1 MRQVN
6 FRISDEM
13 YFLLARE
20 AARANQSPSAYAKE
34 KIKYHLTG
42 GNAQIDRLSSS
53 VEQLTHR
60 IYASHNGVDLLC
72 NKIIEAISGMQDS
85 LISIDEKQSERGIR
99 LQQAINFCAAH
110 SEITLKKEGGR
121 DAVAAMWKAINKKTG
136 IAGMI
141 KSDGPAEG

>member
-1 MRQVN
+1 MKQVN

-53 VEQLTHR
+53 IEQLTHR
-60 IYASHNGVDLLC
+60 IYASHSEMDILY
-72 NKIIEAISGMQDS
+72 NKIIEVITGMHEYVVSMD
-85 LISIDEKQSERGIR
+85 DKFSERANRI
-99 LQQAINFCAAH
+99 QQAVNFCAANF
-110 SEITLKKEGGR
+110 EIKMKKEGSR
-121 DAVAAMWKAINKKTG
+121 DAVVSMWKSLNKITG
-136 IAGMI
+136 IAGMV

>member
-1 MRQVN
+1 MKQVN
-6 FRISDEM
+6 FRVSDEM
-13 YFLLARE
+13 YSLLARE
-20 AARANQSPSAYAKE
+20 ADRTNQSPSAYAKQ
-34 KIKYHLTG
+34 KIEYHLTG

-60 IYASHNGVDLLC
+60 LYASHNEVDLLC
-72 NKIIEAISGMQDS
+72 NKMIEAITGMHEYVVS
-85 LISIDEKQSERGIR
+85 MDEKQSEKGIR

-121 DAVAAMWKAINKKTG
+121 DEVSAMWKVINKKTG

-141 KSDGPAEG
+141 KSDGSAEG